1 MSTDNTIEGKK
12 DGGFYKWEVLFL
24 LWVAFWINQADR
36 QLYNTLLGKIQ
47 ASLNMSDAEAGLV
60 GTMFCW
66 VLAFCLLVAGYAADR
81 FSKKW
86 IIVASITLWSAATM
100 ISGAATSCLMFII
113 FRSVATGVGEGF
125 FAPSNY
131 ATISDYHDNRTRATA
146 MSIHTTSYYL
156 GVILS
161 GFVAGWIGDNWG
173 WEHAFYIFGGVG
185 IFWALVIVW
194 RLKDKVEFK
203 NKTELEE
210 ARKHKPSWL
219 EAVKIFFTV
228 PTAIVLTLSFVG
240 LIFVVQGYLTWS
252 TLYLQE
258 KFNMSNTSAGF
269 SAAFYMNMAAFF
281 GILIAGYLSDKVAA
295 KERKYRCII
304 SSAGFILAS
313 PFIVLMGVS
322 QELVLVF
329 VGFAGFGFF
338 RGFFDANIYSVLYD
352 VIPAKYRGS
361 ATGIMQFVGFLLGA
375 PAPWILGMLKP
386 HLGLSLGLAM
396 LSVVWIF
403 FGILMLVDYKLFY
416 AKDCA
421 RAQAID
427 AQS

>member
-1 MSTDNTIEGKK
+1 MGTNQLGKTK
-12 DGGFYKWEVLFL
+12 TNDFYKWEVLIL

-36 QLYNTLLGKIQ
+36 QLYNTLLGKI
-47 ASLNMSDAEAGLV
+47 ADSLQMTPAQSGLV
-60 GTMFCW
+60 GTTFCW
-66 VLAFCLLVAGYAADR
+66 VLAFCLLFAGFAADR

-86 IIVASITLWSAATM
+86 IIVMSIALWSTATM
-100 ISGAATSCLMFII
+100 ASGMVSTCVMFIV
-113 FRSVATGVGEGF
+113 FRSIATGVGEGF

-131 ATISDYHDNRTRATA
+131 ATISDYHDNRTRARA

-173 WEHAFYIFGGVG
+173 WRHAFYIFGGVG
-185 IFWALVIVW
+185 VLWAFVLIW
-194 RLKDKVEFK
+194 RLKDKIKFK
-203 NKTELEE
+203 TPEE
-210 ARKHKPSWL
+210 IENARKHKPSL
-219 EAVKIFFTV
+219 GDSVKMFFTV
-228 PTAIVLTLSFVG
+228 PTAIMLTLSFVG
-240 LIFVVQGYLTWS
+240 LIFVCQGYLTWS

-258 KFNMSNTSAGF
+258 KFGMSNTSAGF

-281 GILIAGYLSDKVAA
+281 GILLAGYLSDKVAV
-295 KERKYRCII
+295 KQRKYRMLI

-329 VGFAGFGFF
+329 VGFSGFGFF
-338 RGFFDANIYSVLYD
+338 RGFYDANIYSVLYD
-352 VIPAKYRGS
+352 VIPEKFRGS
-361 ATGIMQFVGFLLGA
+361 ATGIMQFLGFLLGA

-386 HLGLSLGLAM
+386 QLGLSMGLAM
-396 LSVVWIF
+396 LSTVWIF
-403 FGILMLVDYKLFY
+403 FGIVLLIDYKFFY

-421 RAQAID
+421 RAQAIN
-427 AQS
+427 AQQ